1 MNLYFRLL
9 SFARPLGLRIPKYI
23 VFTLLSILFGIARL
37 TLLIPI
43 LSVLF
48 NQTPA
53 EELEKYTRTP
63 SFTLSFDWVLHVFY
77 HNLLQWR
84 DEYGVFGSLV
94 FVCIIIVIAS
104 LLTSLFTYLSNIELA
119 HIRVQAVSN
128 LRKGIY
134 DKVTRLHLGF
144 FTNERK
150 GDLMSRITNDV
161 QEVESS
167 IVNSITVFFREPAT
181 IIVYF
186 IVLFSISYKLT
197 LFTVLVLP
205 ISGYIISGIA
215 KRLKRKA
222 TESQES
228 LGRIVNML
236 DETIGGMRVVKA
248 FTARDF
254 VFRRFAR
261 EVDHYGD
268 VNMHMARRNELASP
282 ISEFLGIFFVVC
294 ILLYGGSLVIDGT
307 SELAAAAFIGYIA
320 IFTQVLQP
328 GKAISKSFTSIQRG
342 LSAGERIFQV
352 LDVTPVITDKAGAQ
366 PAKSFEHSLEFRGVS
381 FAYGETRSGE
391 TRSGE
396 TRSGETRSGETRVLQ
411 DINLKIE
418 KGKTI
423 ALVGPSGG
431 GKSTLADL
439 VARFY
444 DPTEGA
450 VLLDGKPLTD
460 YQVESLQQLMGIVTQ
475 ESILFN
481 DTIFNNIAFGMPEAR
496 EEEVIRAAKIANAH
510 DFIMQT
516 EGGYQTLIGERGGRL
531 SGGQRQRLSIA
542 RAVLKNPPI
551 LILDEATSALD
562 SESERLVQEALT
574 KLMEGRT
581 SIVIAHR
588 LSTIQHADEILVIQ
602 QGRVVEQGS
611 HEALLEQE
619 GLYKKLSLMQSV

>member
-9 SFARPLGLRIPKYI
+9 SYARPLNARVPKYI
-23 VFTLLSILFGIARL
+23 TLTLLSIIFGIVRL

-43 LSVLF
+43 LNVLF
-48 NQTPA
+48 GQTPEA
-53 EELEKYTRTP
+53 ELEAYTQKP
-63 SFTLSFDWVLHVFY
+63 NFEFSLDYALSWFY
-77 HNLLQWR
+77 YHLLQWR
-84 DEYGVFGSLV
+84 DTYGVFGSLV
-94 FVCIIIVIAS
+94 FVCVVIVISS

-128 LRKGIY
+128 LRKAIY
-134 DKVTRLHLGF
+134 DKVSRLHLGF

-150 GDLMSRITNDV
+150 GDIMSRITNDV

-186 IVLFSISYKLT
+186 IVLFTISFKLT

-205 ISGYIISGIA
+205 LSGYIISGIA
-215 KRLKRKA
+215 KRLKKKA
-222 TESQES
+222 KESQES
-228 LGRIVNML
+228 LGRIVNIL
-236 DETIGGMRVVKA
+236 DETISGMRVVKA
-248 FTARDF
+248 FTARGF
-254 VFRRFAR
+254 VFDRFSK
-261 EVDHYGD
+261 EVDHYGE
-268 VNMHMARRNELASP
+268 VNIHMARRNELASP

-294 ILLYGGSLVIDGT
+294 ILLYGGSLVISGT
-307 SELAAAAFIGYIA
+307 SELSPAAFIGYIA

-352 LDVTPVITDKAGAQ
+352 LDVVPQIQNSPNAVAVN
-366 PAKSFEHSLEFRGVS
+366 SFDHSLEFRSVS
-381 FAYGETRSGE
+381 FAYDDK
-391 TRSGE
+391 
-396 TRSGETRSGETRVLQ
+396 RVLKGV
-411 DINLKIE
+411 NLKIK

-439 VARFY
+439 IPRFY

-450 VLLDGKPLTD
+450 ILLDGRPLTD
-460 YQVESLQQLMGIVTQ
+460 YDLESLQRLMGIVTQ

-481 DTIFNNIAFGMPEAR
+481 DTIFNNIAFGLPDAR
-496 EEEVIRAAKIANAH
+496 EEDVIRAARIANAH

-516 EGGYQTLIGERGGRL
+516 EGGYQTLIGERGSRL

-574 KLMEGRT
+574 NLMQGRT

-588 LSTIQHADEILVIQ
+588 LSTIQHADEIVVVQ
-602 QGRVVEQGS
+602 QGRIVEQGT
-611 HEALLEQE
+611 HAELLDQE
-619 GLYKKLSLMQSV
+619 GLYKKLTLMQTV